1 MHIPCIK
8 HVTRVIP
15 TNCTHILSYMFL
27 LKENQTQMTTNVQT
41 YGYIIVNYTEYTNT
55 GYRNNISVI

>member
-1 MHIPCIK
+1 
-8 HVTRVIP
+8 
-15 TNCTHILSYMFL
+15 MFL